1 MAINFLNTVDLN
13 QNQLNKAAIQN
24 LAANP
29 ASGVEGQIYFN
40 TVAQTIKVYKEILPS
55 TSPKTYE
62 WASISG
68 DITEVQASA
77 VNNKLGINVVDQLG
91 PIPKVGLDI
100 IGLTA
105 LGAPALDD
113 SLAIYDKSTTTNKK
127 LTIADIIGTSSWK
140 LEGDGANPQTIV
152 NGDTVDFVGD
162 TYITATA
169 SSVSAN
175 NFKVNFDHDDT
186 TRTNTP
192 TSSSP
197 GYGGDIVAVKAFT
210 TNATGHVT
218 IVETETYT
226 LPEDTNETY
235 TLPVSVGDVSPTT
248 PTSGVIK
255 LTAGGTGSGVKS
267 TVNFIGT
274 TNRINVSGAAAS
286 SAITID
292 LTPSISV
299 VDNINLGGVITQTG
313 GTTTSGVNDG
323 AVAASTTLVLTA
335 NNTGVLVGMQVTGTG
350 IPVNI
355 TVASIT
361 NAKTFELSGAITIAD
376 GITITFEEVNSFSSP
391 LDMNNNRLHE
401 VKTGVLGTDGVNLG
415 QVQDL
420 VAGIGLFKG
429 GYDATTG
436 LTTNLGAGNGSL
448 DGASNI
454 ALDTGDF
461 FVVTV
466 KGSAFYTT
474 ALEVGDMIFANQTIA
489 AGSDPAIGV
498 YTVVIQDANIAGAG
512 STDAATE
519 KGVAGFDSA
528 YFDVSA
534 SGWVQLDSQ
543 RNPYGAKTALDDGG
557 SAGTPTSA
565 VVRTVSPVGAV
576 GAAID
581 VTTFTVNVDSDFI
594 FGTGAAAVDVKVEV
608 LDNAS
613 PFETVYPLVE
623 RSGSGSI
630 AIKFTGPVAV
640 DLYQVLLSHI

>member
-24 LAANP
+24 LASNP

-55 TSPKTYE
+55 TTPATYE

-100 IGLTA
+100 VGLTA

-127 LTIADIIGTSSWK
+127 LTVADIIGTSTWK

-186 TRTNTP
+186 TRPANT
-192 TSSSP
+192 TSTDSP
-197 GYGGDIVAVKAFT
+197 GYSGTFT
-210 TNATGHVT
+210 VIDSVTSNATGHVT
-218 IVETETYT
+218 AANELTIT
-226 LPEDTNETY
+226 LPDDTNETY
-235 TLPVSVGDVSPTT
+235 TLPTSTGETT
-248 PTSGVIK
+248 TQPLSGKIE
-255 LTAGGTGSGVKS
+255 LTAGGTGSGIKS
-267 TVNFIGT
+267 TVNFVGT
-274 TNRINVSGAAAS
+274 TNRIKVAGAAPTGTVGNITFDLTDDVTIVDDLNIGGIITQSGAS
-286 SAITID
+286 
-292 LTPSISV
+292 
-299 VDNINLGGVITQTG
+299 
-313 GTTTSGVNDG
+313 
-323 AVAASTTLVLTA
+323 STTALNSGAINNSTALVLTTA
-335 NNTGVLVGMQVTGTG
+335 NTAIKAGMQVTGTG
-350 IPVNI
+350 VPIDI
-355 TVASIT
+355 TIATVT
-361 NAKTFELSGAITIAD
+361 NSYTFTLSGAITIAN
-376 GITITFEEVNSFSSP
+376 TTTLTFEEVNSFAAP
-391 LDMNNNRLHE
+391 LDMNNNRIHE

-436 LTTNLGAGNGSL
+436 LTTNLGASNGSL

-489 AGSDPAIGV
+489 VDSDPAIGV
-498 YTVVIQDANIAGAG
+498 YTVVIQDANIAGAD

-534 SGWVQLDSQ
+534 SGWVQLDSK
-543 RNPYGAKTALDDGG
+543 RNPYGAKTVLDNGAQ
-557 SAGTPTSA
+557 AGTPTSA
-565 VVRTVSPVGAV
+565 VTRTTTGTP
-576 GAAID
+576 ID
-581 VTTFTVNVDSDFI
+581 QTTFTIDVDSAFI
-594 FGTGAAAVDVKVEV
+594 FGTGALAANVKVEV
-608 LDNAS
+608 LNNAA
-613 PFETVYPLVE
+613 PLDTVYPCVE

-630 AIKFTGPVAV
+630 AIKFSGDVAV